1 MDKKRLFSFG
11 WAWIALSVSLAIHVT
26 DEAFTDFLSVYNPTI
41 QSIRR
46 RFPLLPLPTFPFNVW
61 LSGLILGII
70 LLLAL
75 SPFAFRGVRWITPG
89 LRTGNPYA
97 WKCTA
102 THCCFDLYGPTN
114 AGCFFFPTVVDLLS
128 LLAASS
134 VLQTSWFERNSDCE
148 VKCAVFRAYRARVS
162 PPTRDQHF

>member
-46 RFPLLPLPTFPFNVW
+46 RFPLLPLPTFPFSVW

-75 SPFAFRGVRWITPG
+75 SPFAFRGVRWITFPAYVLGILMLGNALQHIAASIYMGRLMPG
-89 LRTGNPYA
+89 VSSSPLLLICSVYLLLAVFYRRPGS
-97 WKCTA
+97 KETA
-102 THCCFDLYGPTN
+102 T
-114 AGCFFFPTVVDLLS
+114 
-128 LLAASS
+128 
-134 VLQTSWFERNSDCE
+134 
-148 VKCAVFRAYRARVS
+148 AR
-162 PPTRDQHF
+162 